1 MELKNYS
8 KPKQLNIYLY
18 NYQTE
23 TAIFLA
29 TKHEKT
35 IMTCSQLNFLK
46 LFPSFQTFGTQY
58 YKNESIHLNSW
69 KHRSYLLILLSELE
83 LLSENDF
90 EAVLVNFRCYKYII
104 VQCFRGSSE
113 AKISTQ
119 GLCWSYS
126 NSLNSYFYSY
136 FLTQS
141 RRLVQGHWSC
151 ISTH

>member
-69 KHRSYLLILLSELE
+69 KQRSYLLILLSELE

-90 EAVLVNFRCYKYII
+90 EAVLVNFRCYEYGTIA
-104 VQCFRGSSE
+104 SE
-113 AKISTQ
+113 AFQKISTRI
-119 GLCWSYS
+119 L
-126 NSLNSYFYSY
+126 LRVF
-136 FLTQS
+136 QS
-141 RRLVQGHWSC
+141 GGEGGILRFFSKPSPHQN
-151 ISTH
+151 